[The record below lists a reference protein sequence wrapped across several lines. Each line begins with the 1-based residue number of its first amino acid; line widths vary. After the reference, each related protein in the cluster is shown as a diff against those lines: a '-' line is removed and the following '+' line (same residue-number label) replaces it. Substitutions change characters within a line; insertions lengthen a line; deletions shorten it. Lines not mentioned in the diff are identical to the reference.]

1 MANKKIYTIRLLRK
15 LNDAGELSPEQITRL
30 ENIGF
35 PFKANSKCRQVTC
48 LETEETWASVKDAA
62 SSMGVSTTV
71 LSGAL
76 KTGRDVDG
84 SHFYYSDSPKPDS
97 DFFRLTRRA
106 RPVRCLEDG
115 TLYESI
121 GAVARALHCKT
132 NSVLAACQRGVSANG
147 LHFYYADE
155 SIPSADFFSK
165 GTTTPREIVCIETGE
180 VFLGQGETA
189 RHFHASRS
197 AIGAAVSRG
206 SSVKGFHFTYR
217 DQVNG
222 ELPSLK
228 PSRVRSVRCIE
239 TGEVFPSIAE
249 ANQKLGKA
257 RRSGVISNAIRCGSR
272 AYGYHWEYIDEQR
285 KMKRQR
291 KIRCIENERIFDCL
305 RSASEYAAVSRSA
318 ICSAIDRGGTSGGYH
333 WEYVDD

>member
-15 LNDAGELSPEQITRL
+15 LNDAGELIPEQITRL

-35 PFKANSKCRQVTC
+35 PFKAKSKCRQVTC

-62 SSMGVSTTV
+62 SSMGVSTSV
-71 LSGAL
+71 LFDAL
-76 KTGRDVDG
+76 KTGRDVNG
-84 SHFYYSDSPKPDS
+84 SHFYYSDSKKPDS
-97 DFFRLTRRA
+97 DFFRLTRRP

-121 GAVARALHCKT
+121 GAVARALDCKP
-132 NSVLAACQRGVSANG
+132 NSVQAACQRGLSARG
-147 LHFYYADE
+147 LHFYYADGP
-155 SIPSADFFSK
+155 IPSADFFSK
-165 GTTTPREIVCIETGE
+165 GITTPHEIVCIETGE

-189 RHFHASRS
+189 RHFHTSQG

-206 SSVKGFHFTYR
+206 VSVKGFHFAYR

-222 ELPSLK
+222 EMPSLK
-228 PSRVRSVRCIE
+228 PSRARPVRCIE
-239 TGEVFPSIAE
+239 TGEVFPSIAV
-249 ANQKLGKA
+249 ANQKLGGA
-257 RRSGVISNAIRCGSR
+257 RRSSAISNAIRLGRR
-272 AYGYHWEYIDEQR
+272 AHGYHWEYIDGKR
-285 KMKRQR
+285 KGKRQR

-305 RSASEYAAVSRSA
+305 RSASEYASVSRSA